1 MYINTLPAR
10 LISWLSG
17 QEALGDCIFS
27 VAYQRN
33 PATRPVEEPTVTIG
47 GENMSVEDIEQG
59 VSSRSALTSF
69 VVSVHTPSY
78 LGGERCADIAARLL
92 DALLFGTG
100 LNIGAVTSDKVRYDR
115 NTDTI
120 ILEFHFTVAETVR
133 QTYDWSE
140 FL

>member
-1 MYINTLPAR
+1 MLINTLPAK
-10 LISWLSG
+10 LVSWFSQ
-17 QEALGDCIFS
+17 QEALGDCVFLT
-27 VAYQRN
+27 AYPGT
-33 PATRPVEEPTVTIG
+33 PAKRPVTEPTVTIG
-47 GENMSVEDIEQG
+47 GENVSVEGIGQG
-59 VSSRSALTSF
+59 TASRSALTSF
-69 VVSVHTPSY
+69 VIRIHTPSY
-78 LGGERCADIAARLL
+78 LGGAACSDVAARLL

-115 NTDTI
+115 NTDTV

>member
-10 LISWLSG
+10 LISWFSG
-17 QEALGDCIFS
+17 QEALGDCVFS
-27 VAYQRN
+27 VAYPRN

-47 GENMSVEDIEQG
+47 GENVSVAEIEQG
-59 VSSRSALTSF
+59 PAVRSAETSF
-69 VVSVHTPSY
+69 IVCIHTPSY
-78 LGGERCADIAARLL
+78 LGGEKCADVAARLL

-100 LNIGAVTSDKVRYDR
+100 MRIGAVTSDKVRYDR

-120 ILEFHFTVAETVR
+120 ILEFHFTVAESVR

-140 FL
+140 FQ